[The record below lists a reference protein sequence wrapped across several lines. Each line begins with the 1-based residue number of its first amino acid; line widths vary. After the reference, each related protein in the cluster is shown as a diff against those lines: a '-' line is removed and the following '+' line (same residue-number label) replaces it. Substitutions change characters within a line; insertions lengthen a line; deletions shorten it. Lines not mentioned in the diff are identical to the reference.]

1 MERLAAERRWQ
12 LERPLALGASFRS
25 LKGPIDM
32 ERTLFLFQ
40 WNAGLAETRA
50 ARIRAAGWTV
60 ETESEDGARGIRNI
74 LSSHPTVVGLD
85 LDQRPA
91 ASLQV
96 AAAIRKYRDIRHLP
110 LLFIGGSMMNVSRAQ
125 ETFRGAAFVVPDM
138 LITRLDG
145 FDG

>member
-1 MERLAAERRWQ
+1 
-12 LERPLALGASFRS
+12 

-40 WNAGLAETRA
+40 WNAAQAETRA
-50 ARIRAAGWTV
+50 AQIRAAGWTV
-60 ETESEDGARGIRNI
+60 EIESEDGKRGIRKI

-85 LDQRPA
+85 LDQRPS

-96 AAAIRKYRDIRHLP
+96 ATAIRKYRDIRHLP

-125 ETFRGAAFVVPDM
+125 EAFRGAAFVVPDM
-138 LITRLDG
+138 LLTRLDG

>member
-1 MERLAAERRWQ
+1 
-12 LERPLALGASFRS
+12 
-25 LKGPIDM
+25 M